1 LMRTEGQRRTR
12 GTRIQHRAS
21 GTISEQWNEM
31 GWQGKDPSTDFRY
44 YNFSSVL
51 AATCYL
57 FSQ

>member
-1 LMRTEGQRRTR
+1 MEPAFSTGLQGL
-12 GTRIQHRAS
+12 
-21 GTISEQWNEM
+21 ISEQWKEM

-44 YNFSSVL
+44 YSFSSVL